1 METIKTVAHR
11 FTEILKTIWAKIQD
25 EPVLVRTVLALLVSG
40 GIIELTDG
48 QLDQVNSIV
57 LAIVMIVGAVSA
69 RGAVQPLPKEER
81 QRLFRR
87 RNRGDDESA

>member
-1 METIKTVAHR
+1 METIKTTAHK
-11 FTEILKTIWAKIQD
+11 FAEIIKKLWAKIQD
-25 EPVLVRTVLALLVSG
+25 EPVLVRTLLALLVSG

-57 LAIVMIVGAVSA
+57 LAVVMIAGAVSA
-69 RGAVQPLPKEER
+69 RGAVKPLPKEER
-81 QRLFRR
+81 QRLLPR